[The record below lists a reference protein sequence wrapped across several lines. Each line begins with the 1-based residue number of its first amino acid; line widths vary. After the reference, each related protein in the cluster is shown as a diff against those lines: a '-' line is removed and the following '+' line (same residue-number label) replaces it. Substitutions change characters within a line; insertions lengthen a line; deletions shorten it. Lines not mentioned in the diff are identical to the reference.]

1 MRWIDRG
8 PEPSRVDEYARQYTP
23 GWVSYF
29 QDEAGPRPTDSYW
42 REFRSTLGERSDG
55 NCWYCERRCDPAAQ
69 VGGRAAT
76 LDHFRPLSRFP
87 NLAYDWS
94 NWVFSCRRC
103 NEDYKN
109 SNWPDNGYVDPA
121 AENERERPERYF
133 DYDLRTHDIV
143 PRDNL
148 IGDERQRAWNTIDDL
163 GLNKLD
169 VKLRR
174 SRSLRRIVED
184 LRKFPAEDRAAL
196 AEYLASQPS
205 EYLGTTRMVLAQLRE
220 SGEIQ

>member
-8 PEPSRVDEYARQYTP
+8 PEPSRVAEYARQYTP

-29 QDEAGPRPTDSYW
+29 QDDGGTRPEDFFWS
-42 REFRSTLGERSDG
+42 EFRSKLGERSG
-55 NCWYCERRCDPAAQ
+55 GMCWYCERRCDPAAQ

-87 NLAYDWS
+87 NLAYHWP

-109 SNWPDNGYVDPA
+109 SNWPENGYVDPA
-121 AENERERPERYF
+121 AENEHERPERYF

-196 AEYLASQPS
+196 AEYLVSQPS
-205 EYLGTTRMVLAQLRE
+205 EYLGTTRMVLTQLRE